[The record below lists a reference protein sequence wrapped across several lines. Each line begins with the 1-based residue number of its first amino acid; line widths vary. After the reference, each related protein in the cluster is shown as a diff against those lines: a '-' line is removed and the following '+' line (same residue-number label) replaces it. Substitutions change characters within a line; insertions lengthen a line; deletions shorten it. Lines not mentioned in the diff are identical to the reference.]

1 MEEIIKH
8 LNLGYVAIV
17 IAFISLAIKNEN
29 KTKVILAFA
38 CIVWAS
44 YFFLK
49 ENHASAI
56 VMLIMGV
63 FTVNTIILKTI
74 RSKHIVFVLYTTL
87 LVIATV
93 MAGSES
99 KNIFTLESMIPMLA
113 GINSI
118 YAFSYLDNLSMRKQ
132 ILLSSALW
140 ATNGVITDST
150 PQIISEILLSSINLK
165 TIYQMLPQNPA
176 IHGRHIRQRLN
187 TCLKYLFNI

>member
-1 MEEIIKH
+1 MEEIINNF
-8 LNLGYVAIV
+8 NLGYVAIV

-29 KTKVILAFA
+29 KTKAILAFA

-49 ENHASAI
+49 DNNASSI
-56 VMLIMGV
+56 VMLIMGI
-63 FTVNTIILKTI
+63 FTINTIILKTI
-74 RSKHIVFVLYTTL
+74 TSKHIVFVLYTTL
-87 LVIATV
+87 LIVATV
-93 MAGSES
+93 VASGDS
-99 KNIFTLESMIPMLA
+99 KSIFTLESMIPMLA

-150 PQIISEILLSSINLK
+150 PQIISEILLSSINLR
-165 TIYQMLPQNPA
+165 TIYQM
-176 IHGRHIRQRLN
+176 RQI
-187 TCLKYLFNI
+187 NIKPILEVK